1 MAWHMMGK
9 SGVVALFAVMLA
21 GCSAIP
27 LPSLPSL
34 PSLPIIGR
42 PSAPSAP
49 IADRRI
55 DLAGNCSQTEE
66 DGFREQAVLT
76 IEDNRVN
83 TLQWE
88 LWVGRRGSCRFDLA
102 AFEQTKRRPSIEL
115 RERNGS
121 GCMLMVW
128 QDPRRVTLE
137 HAHCEAHCTPGIY
150 ESAWPVRFDPKTGLC
165 ARNG

>member
-88 LWVGRRGSCRFDLA
+88 LWVGGLRADQAPPEHRA
-102 AFEQTKRRPSIEL
+102 ARAQRQRLHADGVAGPAPRHAGARPL
-115 RERNGS
+115 RS
-121 GCMLMVW
+121 AL
-128 QDPRRVTLE
+128 
-137 HAHCEAHCTPGIY
+137 HARH
-150 ESAWPVRFDPKTGLC
+150 L
-165 ARNG
+165 